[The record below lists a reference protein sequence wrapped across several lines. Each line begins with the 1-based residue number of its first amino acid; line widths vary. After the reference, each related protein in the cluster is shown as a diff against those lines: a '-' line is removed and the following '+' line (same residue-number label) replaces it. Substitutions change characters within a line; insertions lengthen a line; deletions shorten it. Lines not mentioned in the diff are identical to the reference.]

1 MGGEGGARELAIA
14 VCVKFTVDPERVRP
28 DPATGQPDLAH
39 ASYHTNEF
47 DRNALEAA
55 LCLKE
60 RHGAR
65 VVGVS
70 LVEREP
76 PRDVLLR
83 AVAAG
88 LDALYVVPHAAAG
101 AGDGLVTATLLAAAL
116 EQIGAVHEL
125 RRWDLVL
132 CGDAS
137 DDGYSGQI
145 GPRVAEALGIVP
157 ITYVTGLELRGTTLV
172 ARRLLEDCVYV
183 VEADLP
189 ALVTVGAETNKPRL
203 PHLMKILEAGQK
215 PIERLS
221 WMELGRGELERV
233 RPALQPLGMTAPITA
248 RRRTVLQGEDP
259 QVLAHS
265 LVRQLLAAGE
275 VSL

>member
-1 MGGEGGARELAIA
+1 MKELPAELAIA
-14 VCVKFTVDPERVRP
+14 VCVKFTPDPERLRP

-39 ASYHTNEF
+39 AAYHTNEF

-55 LCLKE
+55 LFLKE

-65 VVGVS
+65 VVGVT
-70 LVEREP
+70 LVEHEP
-76 PRDVLLR
+76 PREVLLR

-88 LDALYVVPHAAAG
+88 LDALYLVSHPAAG

-116 EQIGAVHEL
+116 EEIGAVYEM

-137 DDGYSGQI
+137 DDGYDGQV
-145 GPRVAEALGIVP
+145 GPRLAQALGIVP
-157 ITYVTGLELRGTTLV
+157 VTYATGLELRGTTLV
-172 ARRLLEDCVYV
+172 ARRLLEECVYV

-189 ALVTVGAETNKPRL
+189 ALVTVGAETNTPRL
-203 PHLMKILEAGQK
+203 PHLMRILEAGHK
-215 PIERLS
+215 PIERLT
-221 WMELGRGELERV
+221 WADLAHAELEQA
-233 RPALQPLGMTAPITA
+233 RPALQSLGASAPVSR
-248 RRRTVLQGEDP
+248 RRRTVIQGEDP
-259 QVLAHS
+259 QMLARS
-265 LVRQLLAAGE
+265 LVRRLLAAGE